1 MKEQENIFVGIDVSK
16 QKLDV
21 YLYPAN
27 KHFQVSNNKS
37 GFEQLFKKLSC
48 FEISLIAMEST
59 GLYHREVFYFFSD
72 NNIKVAVLNPARVK
86 SFANSLEQIAKTDRI
101 DARTIALFASKL
113 NPRPSNPPSLLQ
125 RKLESFNRRR
135 GQLIRMRVSEKNRI
149 QSVNDS
155 FIKKEIDKN
164 IKSLS
169 KQIEKIDL
177 ELTSVLKQ
185 DEDLNCKFKILKT
198 IPGIGDKVAKAL
210 ITDLPELGK
219 VNSKQIASIVGVA
232 PKNRDS
238 GVYKGTRRISGGRK
252 DLRCALYMSAMAVI
266 QGNSSIN
273 TFYKNLVNRGKRPQV
288 AMVAV
293 IRKIISIANSLIKNN
308 QNYSN
313 FSVEF
318 SS

>member
-27 KHFQVSNNKS
+27 KHFQISNSKS
-37 GFEQLFKKLSC
+37 GFEQLLKKLST
-48 FEISLIAMEST
+48 FEVSLIAMEST
-59 GLYHREVFYFFSD
+59 GLYHREVFYFLSD
-72 NNIKVAVLNPARVK
+72 KNIKVAVLNPARVK

-113 NPRPSNPPSLLQ
+113 NPRPSNPPSLLE
-125 RKLESFNRRR
+125 RKLELFNRRR
-135 GQLIRMRVSEKNRI
+135 SQLIRMRASEKNRI

-164 IKSLS
+164 IKNLS

-177 ELTSVLKQ
+177 ELNSILKQ
-185 DEDLNCKFKILKT
+185 DEELNCKFKILKT

-273 TFYKNLVNRGKRPQV
+273 IFYKNLVNRGKRPQV

-308 QNYSN
+308 QNFSN